1 MGRDPYADVLE
12 IVRGARGSLCGH
24 HTLPVVVGEALR
36 PWYSSAMDIARE
48 VGRYEMS
55 SYTFH
60 PMVKNNSSWEC
71 FMNGA
76 KAMHEAMWSVGAEAA
91 CETMFVPRVREDN
104 PRVQWWLSNEAEV
117 VRYAEEMRA
126 WGVKA
131 PLLADLAHIHIE
143 VGHGNWRWETLRE
156 LVKDGYVLQI
166 HVSENDGR
174 RDKHQVLSATH
185 RVFEEM
191 AFLTSEMGG
200 FDGLI
205 VDEGRRK

>member
-1 MGRDPYADVLE
+1 MVKRAVSVSAVGRGGSITEAVREAFDHADTVEVAVGARSMGRDPYSDVLE
-12 IVRGARGSLCGH
+12 IVRGAGGSLCGH

-36 PWYSSAMDIARE
+36 PWHSSAMDIARE

-60 PMVKNNSSWEC
+60 PMVKNSSSWEC

-117 VRYAEEMRA
+117 VRYAEE
-126 WGVKA
+126 
-131 PLLADLAHIHIE
+131 
-143 VGHGNWRWETLRE
+143 
-156 LVKDGYVLQI
+156 I